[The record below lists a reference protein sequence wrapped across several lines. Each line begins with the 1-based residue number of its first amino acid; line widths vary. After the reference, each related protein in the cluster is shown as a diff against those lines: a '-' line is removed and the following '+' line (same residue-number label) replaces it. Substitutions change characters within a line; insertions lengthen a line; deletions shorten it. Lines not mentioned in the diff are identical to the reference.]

1 MKWQERYTEILASA
15 RFGPRTGKGIRTELG
30 EDLSIPPLHS
40 PILHD
45 IPVLVRHRCLQ
56 MGEYSTKEG
65 NIKIFALTEPGID
78 ALVES
83 GFVRGQIASPILPHW
98 KHLTHDLAVAMV
110 LRRSAKECERSGY
123 PYYFF
128 DELELK
134 KAYSGKGKKKGE
146 RSYPDFELCLAAAER
161 QYRLNNEID
170 MGTETVLYV
179 MERKLTV
186 NEGNILF
193 ICRNEGRIKLIAD
206 ACRTHQKYNIVF
218 STLEDFRKY
227 GLFKTAHWRNID
239 LVNVTLEKM
248 FAVRCRNGSKE
259 MKACTGI
266 SGY

>member
-1 MKWQERYTEILASA
+1 MKWQETYTEILAAA
-15 RFGPRTGKGIRTELG
+15 RFGPRTGKGIKTELG
-30 EDLSIPPLHS
+30 EDLSISPLQS
-40 PILHD
+40 PILHG
-45 IPVLVRHRCLQ
+45 IPILVRHRHLQ
-56 MGEYSTKEG
+56 VGEYYTKKG
-65 NIKIFALTEPGID
+65 KIKIYALTETGIE
-78 ALVES
+78 ALVGS
-83 GFVRGQIASPILPHW
+83 GFVREQIASPILPHW
-98 KHLTHDLAVAMV
+98 KHLKHDRAVAMV
-110 LRRSAKECERSGY
+110 LRLSAKECERRGY

-146 RSYPDFELCLAAAER
+146 RSYPDFELCLATAER

-218 STLEDFRKY
+218 STLQDFREK
-227 GLFKTAHWRNID
+227 GLFGTAHWQNID
-239 LVNVTLEKM
+239 L
-248 FAVRCRNGSKE
+248 
-259 MKACTGI
+259 
-266 SGY
+266 

>member
-45 IPVLVRHRCLQ
+45 IPVLVRHRYLQ

-98 KHLTHDLAVAMV
+98 KHLTHDLTVAMV

-248 FAVRCRNGSKE
+248 FAV
-259 MKACTGI
+259 
-266 SGY
+266 